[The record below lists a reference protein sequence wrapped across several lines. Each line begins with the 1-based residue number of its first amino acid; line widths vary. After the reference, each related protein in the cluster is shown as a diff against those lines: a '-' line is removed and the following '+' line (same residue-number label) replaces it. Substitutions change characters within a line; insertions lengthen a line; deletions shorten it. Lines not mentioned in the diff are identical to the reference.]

1 MENITESFPDI
12 SFIDDSTIDD
22 VLTQMIN
29 DYQTKYKELVGKE
42 ASLAKANPYRLIM
55 YACSVQIYQAMQYAD
70 YAGKMSF
77 LKYAN
82 GDYLDNLAALRGV
95 KRKEATAATTVLQF
109 SIEAA
114 ISSAVSIPAG
124 TRATNGNGIYFATDK
139 YAEIPAGETTVSVS
153 ATCTDEGSCGND
165 FSTGEVNVVVN
176 TLPYVV
182 SVTNTDKTSGGADRE
197 EDDAF
202 KNRIFNVPDSYST
215 AGPKGAY
222 EYFVLN
228 ADPTISN
235 VVIDTQT
242 NDPGTVGVY
251 FVCENGE
258 IPSDALIQKVSD
270 YLNDRN
276 VRPLTDHVIVKAP
289 ETKTYDIN
297 MTYYIPSSMKAAVS
311 TIQSDV
317 DTAVSIYN
325 TWQTE
330 KIGRDIN
337 PSYLIQKV
345 MEAGA
350 KRVEVASPSFTVM
363 DNYTV
368 ARTGTV
374 NVIYGGIEDD

>member
-12 SFIDDSTIDD
+12 SFIDDCTVDD

-29 DYQTKYKELVGKE
+29 DYQTKYKELTGKE

-55 YACSVQIYQAMQYAD
+55 YACTVQIYQAMQYAD

-95 KRKEATAATTVLQF
+95 KRTEATAATTVLQF
-109 SIEAA
+109 SLDAA
-114 ISSAVSIPAG
+114 IASAVSIPAG
-124 TRATNGNGIYFATDK
+124 CRATNGNGVYFATDK

-165 FSTGEVNVVVN
+165 FAAGEFNVVVN

-182 SVTNTDKTSGGADRE
+182 SVTNTETTSGGADRE
-197 EDDAF
+197 DDDSL
-202 KNRIFNVPDSYST
+202 KNRIFSAQDAYST

-235 VVIDTQT
+235 VVVDAPDDQ
-242 NDPGTVGVY
+242 PGTVNIY
-251 FVCENGE
+251 FICDDGE
-258 IPSDALIQKVSD
+258 LPSDTLIQKVSD
-270 YLNDRN
+270 YLNDRD
-276 VRPLTDHVIVKAP
+276 VRPLTDHVLVKAP
-289 ETKTYDIN
+289 ETATYDIDI
-297 MTYYIPSSMKAAVS
+297 TYYIPSSMKSAVS
-311 TIQSDV
+311 VIQSDV

-350 KRVEVASPSFTVM
+350 KRVEVTSPSFTVM
-363 DNYTV
+363 DSFTV

-374 NVIYGGIEDD
+374 SVTYGGVEDD